1 MNKSNLKEPLVR
13 IVKRDNIK
21 VKNIILIYS
30 IAIIGGLLLS
40 GFISM
45 LFSDKG
51 LFDFFQSLFEGA
63 FGSDRKFWLLLQ
75 DTSLLLGTSMALL
88 PAFKMKFW
96 NLGGNGQ
103 ILVGCLSA
111 IACMFYLG
119 GKVNDG
125 IIILLM
131 FFSSIFAGALC
142 LNLIDKFVPH
152 LHRFVGAEEAH
163 PQKGADLNKVLLFVL
178 ACHT

>member
-63 FGSDRKFWLLLQ
+63 LAANANFGFYFRIQLCCLAHQWHCFLLL
-75 DTSLLLGTSMALL
+75 
-88 PAFKMKFW
+88 K
-96 NLGGNGQ
+96 
-103 ILVGCLSA
+103 
-111 IACMFYLG
+111 
-119 GKVNDG
+119 
-125 IIILLM
+125 
-131 FFSSIFAGALC
+131 
-142 LNLIDKFVPH
+142 
-152 LHRFVGAEEAH
+152 
-163 PQKGADLNKVLLFVL
+163 
-178 ACHT
+178 